1 MKERDILTKTW
12 IVAVLAAVCCA
23 LWGSAIPTIKTGYR
37 LLQVEGSDVASQI
50 VFAGIRFALAGIMVL
65 IFASVKERKPMLP
78 DKEILKYAIP
88 VGLAQTVVQYFFFYI
103 GVANTT
109 GVKGGIITGTGNF
122 VAILLAC
129 LVFRNE
135 KLTSRKFAGC
145 VLGFAGVVIIN
156 LMGGSLDTGFNLV
169 GDGFVLIAQISY
181 GVSSVLINIFSKKV
195 SPVILSGT
203 QFTMGGIVLFLI
215 GKAMGGKLTH
225 MNLPGCILIL
235 YLAMVSAVAY
245 TLWSIL
251 LTYNDV
257 SKVAIFGF
265 INPLCSVVL
274 SALVLGEYSQ
284 AFNFGSLI
292 ALALVCVGI
301 YVVNG
306 KKQEE

>member
-1 MKERDILTKTW
+1 MKERDVLTKTW

-78 DKEILKYAIP
+78 DKDILKYAIP

-156 LMGGSLDTGFNLV
+156 LMGGSLDTGFNLI

-215 GKAMGGKLTH
+215 GKTMGGKLTYI
-225 MNLPGCILIL
+225 NLPGCILIL

-306 KKQEE
+306 KKQEK